1 MPIKIYHANP
11 PNVAEQFSGRIED
24 LDEERL
30 QLVAH
35 MRTESL
41 DEACAWSQHLDRPW
55 HEDQERVLFL
65 HPGPY
70 PSGPSPAAT
79 PRSTSVGDVLED
91 CETLARFLV
100 APLGFTPLP
109 PRPAPALRFP
119 QHPIEWRRMFVQVWD
134 VALAWRLV
142 ALRASQE
149 PDGMANLDAYAREDL
164 ASWLGVE
171 VNRAMSDQT
180 DLRVPILIVP
190 VGGSG
195 EGQTEYTPIDG
206 HHRIYKALTERRQRL
221 PVYRL
226 TPLEGAI
233 IDETAARF
241 GNRTRATRYH
251 TCGQRLTRYTQARGG
266 QRFTWFADAATP
278 LLTYCPRCGKPLAPG
293 ALRIHR
299 PNPDPE

>member
-11 PNVAEQFSGRIED
+11 SNVAEQFSGRVED

-35 MRTESL
+35 MRAESL
-41 DEACAWSQHLDRPW
+41 DEAFAWSQHLDRPW

-70 PSGPSPAAT
+70 PCGPSPVAT

-100 APLGFTPLP
+100 APLGFIPLP
-109 PRPAPALRFP
+109 SRPAPALRFP
-119 QHPIEWRRMFVQVWD
+119 KHPAEWRRMFVQMWD

-142 ALRASQE
+142 ALRASHE

-164 ASWLGVE
+164 ASWFGVE

-190 VGGSG
+190 AGGSG
-195 EGQTEYTPIDG
+195 EGQTGYTPIDG
-206 HHRIYKALTERRQRL
+206 HHRIYKALTEGRQRL

-233 IDETAARF
+233 VALSASAATAVRAPIQPLPCHGCAHSPGTCASTKAPSSRLGPTRYRQKWAIRAAATAA
-241 GNRTRATRYH
+241 
-251 TCGQRLTRYTQARGG
+251 
-266 QRFTWFADAATP
+266 
-278 LLTYCPRCGKPLAPG
+278 
-293 ALRIHR
+293 
-299 PNPDPE
+299 